1 VSELFLLLLT
11 RVRLVFLVP
20 AAAPPAVP
28 PLATTFAVVDG
39 MIIVVVDLWL
49 VPFIAQA
56 LNVIDYLVTGVS
68 LSAP

>member
-1 VSELFLLLLT
+1 
-11 RVRLVFLVP
+11 VP
-20 AAAPPAVP
+20 AAAAVP

-39 MIIVVVDLWL
+39 MMIVVVDVWL
-49 VPFIAQA
+49 VPFVAQT

>member
-1 VSELFLLLLT
+1 LSELFLLLLA
-11 RVRLVFLVP
+11 RVRLVVLVP
-20 AAAPPAVP
+20 AAAAVP

-39 MIIVVVDLWL
+39 MMIVVVDVWL
-49 VPFIAQA
+49 VPFVAQT